1 VVAAAIVAL
10 LAIVALA
17 YVGTPLRRP
26 RRSADEPAQPAPQRP
41 PPVTDAEARKRAA
54 LAALMDLEEERAV
67 GKLSDSDFLELRA
80 EYEAEA
86 IAALKQLDIAVLA
99 PDDPLEA
106 EIAAYRLRLQC
117 PACGALRPAEG
128 TCPRCGA

>member
-1 VVAAAIVAL
+1 MVAAVVVAL
-10 LAIVALA
+10 LAIAALA
-17 YVGTPLRRP
+17 YVGAPLRRARP
-26 RRSADEPAQPAPQRP
+26 SAEPSGI
-41 PPVTDAEARKRAA
+41 TEEEARKRVA
-54 LAALMDLEEERAV
+54 LLALMELEEERAV
-67 GKLSDSDFLELRA
+67 GKLSEEDFLSLRA

-117 PACGALRPAEG
+117 SACGALRPVEG

>member
-10 LAIVALA
+10 LAILALA
-17 YVGTPLRRP
+17 YVGAPLRRRRRPP
-26 RRSADEPAQPAPQRP
+26 RRSTEDP
-41 PPVTDAEARKRAA
+41 PGVTDAEARKRAA

-67 GKLSDSDFLELRA
+67 GKLSDKDFLALRA

-117 PACGALRPAEG
+117 PECGALRPAEG

>member
-1 VVAAAIVAL
+1 MVAAVIVAL

-17 YVGTPLRRP
+17 YVGAPLRRS
-26 RRSADEPAQPAPQRP
+26 RRSVGESSGI
-41 PPVTDAEARKRAA
+41 TEAEARKRAA
-54 LAALMDLEEERAV
+54 LVALMDLEEERAV
-67 GKLSDSDFLELRA
+67 GKLSEKDFLALRA

-86 IAALKQLDIAVLA
+86 ITALKQLDIAGFA
-99 PDDPLEA
+99 PDDPFEA

-117 PACGALRPAEG
+117 PACGAPRPGEG

>member
-1 VVAAAIVAL
+1 MVATLVVAA

-17 YVGTPLRRP
+17 YVSAPLRRS
-26 RRSADEPAQPAPQRP
+26 RWSVGESSGI
-41 PPVTDAEARKRAA
+41 TEAEARKRASLVA
-54 LAALMDLEEERAV
+54 LLDLEEERAM
-67 GKLSDSDFLELRA
+67 GKLSEKDFLALRA

-86 IAALKQLDIAVLA
+86 MAALKQSDIAGFA

-106 EIAAYRLRLQC
+106 EIATHRVRLQC
-117 PACGALRPAEG
+117 PTCGALRPGEG

>member
-17 YVGTPLRRP
+17 YVGAPLRRRRPP
-26 RRSADEPAQPAPQRP
+26 RHPADEPSA
-41 PPVTDAEARKRAA
+41 VTEAEGRKRAA

-67 GKLSDSDFLELRA
+67 GKLSDKDFVALRA

-86 IAALKQLDIAVLA
+86 IAALKALDIAVLA

>member
-17 YVGTPLRRP
+17 YVGTPLRR
-26 RRSADEPAQPAPQRP
+26 RRPPHRPADERWG
-41 PPVTDAEARKRAA
+41 VTDAEARKRAA

-67 GKLSDSDFLELRA
+67 GKLSEVDFLALRA